1 MRSKKLILFASLLVL
16 VFFLNGVEADSC
28 NVVEAS
34 SCNADNVVME
44 LSSTTNAHGAVYGS
58 NYYPYV
64 LCCDS
69 SGIQSSCQGFPP
81 FDFCPGGTGEII
93 ITGTDSNG
101 CAIYGCREI
110 VAECQNF
117 PPPDFCPGG
126 TGEII
131 ITGTDSNGCAIY
143 GCKLGVHTCSGNNN
157 VLKLSDSTNAHAE
170 IPTGT
175 AYSTDVCYGYLICE
189 AKESCA
195 VDEECVVTLSSDT
208 NAHLATCSS
217 SNAYDT
223 KICCVSEPCK
233 LTSAEWSISEVTA
246 GTNVNLIVHGTGYCS
261 GQNVV
266 FNIGEIDFGSTYEGK
281 DEDDTLKI
289 NVPQVLATCSGGIC
303 TASWATEWILDENN
317 FWGDDDPEYV
327 FKASLVSNS
336 SIFID
341 DSGQLKVLP
350 GVSVPPACTTND
362 ECWLA
367 GDFCD
372 EDCTCHIN
380 TIVDIN
386 NPGACVPVSPIPP
399 ACTTS
404 DECWLVGDKCL
415 DDCTCEEGY
424 SSNGVGSCGTAEPC
438 DLTSAKWNIL
448 EVVNGTNVDLIVDG
462 TNCEGKIISFEI
474 YEDDVFPL
482 PDTSAREKPDNV
494 FFNGNSA
501 TGTWTA
507 EWIDDG
513 IGQRDPEYYF
523 KANVVGES
531 ETKISSTNSNLELKV
546 SKKDDWI
553 VPCDNIEV
561 CSDYLTESECESD
574 DTASGC
580 GVAYGNVQASHPYIN
595 CGVGYSCSCIW
606 DGVCKSSF
614 QSLDENGFV
623 GICLD
628 EMSTDDDCDDGF
640 LSYSWTSIWEWG
652 ENNGWIDWNKGPS
665 ESVEGDYESIGGLF
679 YYDPYGAY
687 DNCQSGSTLTE
698 CSAGIQVGFF
708 GSWNFVIAIIILVG
722 FYFFKETNKK

>member
-1 MRSKKLILFASLLVL
+1 MKKGRLVILIIGLILFSANVY
-16 VFFLNGVEADSC
+16 SC
-28 NVVEAS
+28 E
-34 SCNADNVVME
+34 DNQTILK
-44 LSSTTNAHGAVYGS
+44 LSSESNAHGELY
-58 NYYPYV
+58 N
-64 LCCDS
+64 
-69 SGIQSSCQGFPP
+69 
-81 FDFCPGGTGEII
+81 GTGGYTTEICYSDI
-93 ITGTDSNG
+93 FGESYIG
-101 CAIYGCREI
+101 E
-110 VAECQNF
+110 F
-117 PPPDFCPGG
+117 PH
-126 TGEII
+126 
-131 ITGTDSNGCAIY
+131 N
-143 GCKLGVHTCSGNNN
+143 CKVTPANKILG
-157 VLKLSDSTNAHAE
+157 LSDSTNAHAE

-289 NVPQVLATCSGGIC
+289 NAPQVSTTCSGGIC
-303 TASWATEWILDENN
+303 TASWVTEWILDENN
-317 FWGDDDPEYV
+317 FVGDDDPEYV

-341 DSGQLKVLP
+341 DSGKLKVLP
-350 GVSVPPACTTND
+350 GVSVPPACTTSD

-386 NPGACVPVSPIPP
+386 NPGTCVPVSPIPPACTTSDECWLAGDKCLDDCTCEEGYSSNGVGSCGTGP

-501 TGTWTA
+501 TGTWIA

-606 DGVCKSSF
+606 EGVCKSSF
-614 QSLDENGFV
+614 QSLDEDGFV

-652 ENNGWIDWNKGPS
+652 ENNGWTDWNNGPS
-665 ESVEGDYESIGGLF
+665 ESVESDYESIDGLF